1 MTQVPKHT
9 FSFLKQLKANNNRD
23 WFEAHKADFK
33 ALEKEIKSVGE
44 QITLGLNTHDSIE
57 KTKLFRVY
65 RDVRFSKDKT
75 PYKTHFAIA
84 FHREKPQ
91 YRGGYYLR
99 IAPGDSFVAAGFWD
113 PNKEDLFRIRKEL
126 EIDASEYLD
135 LIQEPNFKSVW
146 GDNIGEGVKT
156 APKGFSK
163 EHPNIELIR
172 FKQHIFMHSFTNDEV
187 LSADFSDQV
196 ISCFQVMRPF
206 FDYMSGVLTTDL
218 NGESIL

>member
-9 FSFLKQLKANNNRD
+9 FSFLKRLKANNNRD

-44 QITLGLNTHDSIE
+44 QITLGLNSHDSIE

-91 YRGGYYLR
+91 YRGG
-99 IAPGDSFVAAGFWD
+99 I
-113 PNKEDLFRIRKEL
+113 I
-126 EIDASEYLD
+126 
-135 LIQEPNFKSVW
+135 
-146 GDNIGEGVKT
+146 
-156 APKGFSK
+156 
-163 EHPNIELIR
+163 
-172 FKQHIFMHSFTNDEV
+172 
-187 LSADFSDQV
+187 
-196 ISCFQVMRPF
+196 
-206 FDYMSGVLTTDL
+206 
-218 NGESIL
+218 